1 MKHAILV
8 AAVLVLAAFPSAA
21 QTSEPATL
29 ILVNGRIFTGDP
41 ANLFVDAVAI
51 AGNKIIAVG
60 TTEEIRRLAD
70 VRTRIVNLDRRT
82 AIPGI
87 NDAHLHPGVAPGF
100 RIDLGPDPSL
110 ENIRTAVAG
119 AAEESPQDLIISAMV
134 GPAIINNPNITRRTL
149 DNMAVN
155 RRIILTSFTG
165 HGMILSSAAMTLL
178 GVADNAPDPEGGW
191 FGRDAEGKVNG
202 RAFEYAQYPLER
214 KFFDLA
220 TDEEIAQALE
230 TFEQDLLRFGI
241 TSIQAMPLLSE
252 ERFINAYNTARIP
265 VRLRVMD
272 VPMSKADSVTPG
284 TKGVKWILDG
294 TPIERGAAL
303 RNSRYSDGSQG
314 KLNFTDIRPLLKIAV
329 NAGGQALLHA
339 SGDATVSQVL
349 TTLRGI
355 TPALVR
361 PRIEHGDGLQKDQ
374 FSLAKGVGVVVVLN
388 PTHFPFRNAYPTNEA
403 YMPAKSLL
411 TAGIPIALG
420 SDGPLNPYLGIMEA
434 VDRAED
440 SEELT
445 RQQAVIAYTNGSAF
459 AESLERQK
467 GRISVGMLADIAVLS
482 QDIFE
487 VPLASLP
494 DTHSVMTIINGR
506 IEHSEL

>member
-1 MKHAILV
+1 MKHASVV
-8 AAVLVLAAFPSAA
+8 AAVLLLIAFPSLA
-21 QTSEPATL
+21 QTNEPATL

-41 ANLFVDAVAI
+41 ADFFVDAVAVS
-51 AGNKIIAVG
+51 GNKIIAVG
-60 TTEEIRRLAD
+60 TTEQIQRLAD
-70 VRTRIVNLDRRT
+70 VRTRVVDLGRRT

-87 NDAHLHPGVAPGF
+87 NDAHLHPGIAPAF
-100 RIDLGPDPSL
+100 RLDLGPDPSL
-110 ENIRTAVAG
+110 DNVRTAVAA
-119 AAEESPQDLIISAMV
+119 AAEESPQDLIIAVTV
-134 GPAIINNPNITRRTL
+134 GPAIINNPNITGRTL

-165 HGMILSSAAMTLL
+165 HGMILSSAARILL
-178 GVADNAPDPEGGW
+178 GVADDAPDPEGGW
-191 FGRDAEGKVNG
+191 FGRDADGKVNG

-214 KFFDLA
+214 RFFDLA
-220 TDEEIAQALE
+220 TDDEVAQVVEAFGQE
-230 TFEQDLLRFGI
+230 LLRFGI

-252 ERFINAYNTARIP
+252 ERFIQAYNTARIP

-272 VPMSKADSVTPG
+272 LPLSQADRITAG

-303 RNSRYSDGSQG
+303 RRTRYSDGSQG
-314 KLNFTDIRPLLKIAV
+314 KLNFTDIRPLLKIAA

-339 SGDATVSQVL
+339 AGDATVSQVL

-374 FSLAKGVGVVVVLN
+374 FSLAKGVGVVIVQN
-388 PTHFPFRNAYPTNEA
+388 PTHFPFRNAYPNNEA

-411 TAGIPIALG
+411 TAGIPLAFG
-420 SDGPLNPYLGIMEA
+420 SDGPLNPYLGIMLA
-434 VDRAED
+434 IDRTED

-445 RQQAVIAYTNGSAF
+445 REEAVIAYTHGSAF

-482 QDIFE
+482 QDIFQ

-494 DTHSVMTIINGR
+494 DTRSVMTIINGR